1 MIDGTFHEQ
10 LTHKELKSL
19 SMQIGYCHNFN
30 KKFQTCSKLSVCG
43 LHGKFKEM
51 MQKHGVDSWGAD
63 LLENN
68 YLEKYSKEDII
79 YLSADAEEEIE
90 EIEQQ

>member
-1 MIDGTFHEQ
+1 
-10 LTHKELKSL
+10 
-19 SMQIGYCHNFN
+19 
-30 KKFQTCSKLSVCG
+30 
-43 LHGKFKEM
+43 M